1 MGTLKGFP
9 NRRAKPARAYA
20 ILGTLKRFASPLGPA
35 GKAGALPT
43 RLQHLALGHCLAHL
57 AQGLLL

>member
-57 AQGLLL
+57 A